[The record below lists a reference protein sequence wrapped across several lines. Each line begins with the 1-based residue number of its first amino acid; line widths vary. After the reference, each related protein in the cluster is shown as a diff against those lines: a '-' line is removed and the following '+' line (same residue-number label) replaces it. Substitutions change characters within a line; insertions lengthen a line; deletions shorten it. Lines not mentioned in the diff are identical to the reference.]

1 MTKYFRLDT
10 DLENLKVYISKASH
24 RNRKYALSRGRA
36 LSVDPDP
43 PFLFDVEC
51 EDEIEPGKSIDI
63 PAYDSAGPIFDRRLV
78 DVIRGAGVDNLEV
91 FPAVLQ
97 VEATGDEI
105 RDSHLAVN
113 IVGLVSCADM
123 DESEAEPIAGS
134 HYFLKLKIDPQQ
146 ARDLLMFRVAEQPL
160 EIVVHEK
167 VAQAIKDG
175 NFHGIVLEQVSE

>member
-1 MTKYFRLDT
+1 MTKYYRLDT
-10 DLENLKVYISKASH
+10 NLENLKVYISKSSH
-24 RNRKYALSRGRA
+24 RNRKYALNRGRV

-51 EDEIEPGKSIDI
+51 ENELEPGQPIEI
-63 PAYDSAGPIFDRRLV
+63 PAYDSAGPIFDRRLIE
-78 DVIRGAGVDNLEV
+78 VIQKAGVDNLEV
-91 FPAVLQ
+91 FPAVLKI
-97 VEATGDEI
+97 EATGEEL

-113 IVGLVSCADM
+113 IIGLVSCADM

-134 HYFLKLKIDPQQ
+134 HFFLKLKIDPEQT
-146 ARDLLMFRVAEQPL
+146 RDLLMFRVAEQPL

-175 NFHGIVLEQVSE
+175 NFLGIVLEEVC